1 MHQSNFAFY
10 YYWCNIVAPKSI
22 EKVCLK
28 NMSVD
33 NEYLESIRKV
43 HLEKF
48 GIKPSVAVRSPGRIN
63 LIGEHT
69 DYNDGFVFPAAIS
82 KAVYFVASKNNRGLF
97 RFFSADYGESFEMEV
112 ANLSKSST
120 LWANYLLGVAEQY
133 KKSGHYIRGVDCVF
147 GGDIPMGAGLSSSA
161 AIETGFSLV
170 LEKLFTYSISKI
182 AHVKMAQKAEHEYA
196 GVMCGIMDQFA
207 VVHGRANSAIKLDCR
222 SLEFEYAKIELL
234 DYDIVLCDTK
244 VKHSLASSEYNT
256 RRIECEQGVEIL
268 RKHNPS
274 ITALRDV
281 DLDFLNLYKNDF
293 PETVFKRCK
302 YVVEENL
309 RVNMAFDALVEG
321 DILKLG
327 ELMFLSH
334 QGLKNDFEVSCKEL
348 DLLDEIARETEDVI
362 GARMMGG
369 GFGGCT
375 INIVRK
381 GGTEAFAEKVSR
393 DYEKVIGFSPEIHI
407 VEIGNGTEEIPV

>member
-1 MHQSNFAFY
+1 
-10 YYWCNIVAPKSI
+10 
-22 EKVCLK
+22 
-28 NMSVD
+28 MSVGQQ
-33 NEYLESIRKV
+33 YLESIRKV

-48 GIKPSVAVRSPGRIN
+48 GVQPSVVVRSPGRIN

-69 DYNDGFVFPAAIS
+69 DYNDGFVFPAAIN
-82 KAVYFVASKNNRGLF
+82 KAIYFVATRNDKGLF
-97 RFFSADYGESFEMEV
+97 RFFSADYSESFDMEV
-112 ANLSKSST
+112 VNLSKSNT
-120 LWANYLLGVAEQY
+120 LWANYLLGVVEQH
-133 KKSGHYIRGVDCVF
+133 KKAGYEITGVDCIF
-147 GGDIPMGAGLSSSA
+147 GGDIPIGAGLSSSA

-170 LEKLFTYSISKI
+170 LEKLFAYTISKI
-182 AHVKMAQKAEHEYA
+182 EHVKMAQKAEHEYA

-207 VVHGRANSAIKLDCR
+207 VVHGKSNSALKLDCR
-222 SLEFEYAKIELL
+222 NLDFEYANLNL
-234 DYDIVLCDTK
+234 QDYDIVLCDTK

-256 RRIECEQGVEIL
+256 RRKECEQGVEIL

-281 DLDFLNLYKNDF
+281 DLDVLSLHKNEF

-309 RVNMAFDALVEG
+309 RVTTAFDALVEG
-321 DILKLG
+321 DIMQLG
-327 ELMFLSH
+327 ELMFQSH

-348 DLLDEIARETEDVI
+348 DFLEEIARKTEYVV

-381 GGTEAFAEKVSR
+381 DGTKEFSEKVSKE
-393 DYEKVIGFSPEIHI
+393 YKKFSGFYPDIHI
-407 VEIGNGTEEIPV
+407 VQIGNGTEVIPI